1 MKKILVLLGMILLA
15 ACAPRVTMPPM
26 PETARM
32 AVAAP
37 VLPQADWELLAG
49 VLPQEKIVLRAED
62 RAALTQ
68 ILLDEAAKRPRPV
81 IAPQVVAGCAEQV
94 LAQTT
99 EGRRLDAVRY
109 WQEVGRCAEADFVL
123 VPFVLFWED
132 RIGGEWGVERPA
144 HVILDLYVVETASG
158 AVRRFHYEEEQRGL
172 VENLFL
178 AGKFA
183 RRQGRWLSAVE
194 LAREA
199 VAQGFRE
206 LGL

>member
-1 MKKILVLLGMILLA
+1 MKKIMALLGVVLLA

-26 PETARM
+26 PENARM

-49 VLPQEKIVLRAED
+49 VLPEEKVVMRPED
-62 RAALTQ
+62 RAALTR
-68 ILLDEAAKRPRPV
+68 ILLEEAAKRPRPV
-81 IAPQVVAGCAEQV
+81 VTPQAVAGCGERV
-94 LAQTT
+94 LAQSTD
-99 EGRRLDAVRY
+99 GRHVSAVRY

-123 VPFVLFWED
+123 VPFVLLWED
-132 RIGGEWGVERPA
+132 RIGGEWGVDRPA

-178 AGKFA
+178 AGRFA

-199 VAQGFRE
+199 VTQGFRE

>member
-1 MKKILVLLGMILLA
+1 MKKVIALLGVVLLA
-15 ACAPRVTMPPM
+15 ACAPKISMPSI
-26 PETARM
+26 PENARM

-49 VLPQEKIVLRAED
+49 VLPEEKVVMRPED
-62 RAALTQ
+62 QTALIQ
-68 ILLDEAAKRPRPV
+68 ILMEEAAKRPRPV
-81 IAPQVVAGCAEQV
+81 IASQVVAGCSERL

-99 EGRRLDAVRY
+99 NGQRLNAVRY

-144 HVILDLYVVETASG
+144 HIIVDLYVVETATG

-178 AGKFA
+178 AQKFA
-183 RRQGRWLSAVE
+183 RRQGRWLTALE

-199 VAQGFRE
+199 VAQGFRA
-206 LGL
+206 LGI